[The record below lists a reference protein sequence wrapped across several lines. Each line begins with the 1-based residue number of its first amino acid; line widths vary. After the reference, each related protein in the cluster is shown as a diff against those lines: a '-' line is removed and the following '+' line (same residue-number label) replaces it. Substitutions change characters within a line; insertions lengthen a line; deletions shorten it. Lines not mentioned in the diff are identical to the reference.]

1 MEDLQFIDG
10 EVTLAMDD
18 GRDTDEDRRATGN
31 ELEGSWRGGGS
42 FRGEYSS
49 SERPFAT
56 GQCRKRKVRT
66 RVAL

>member
-1 MEDLQFIDG
+1 
-10 EVTLAMDD
+10 MDD
-18 GRDTDEDRRATGN
+18 GRDTDEDRKATGN

-56 GQCRKRKVRT
+56 GQCRKRRVRT